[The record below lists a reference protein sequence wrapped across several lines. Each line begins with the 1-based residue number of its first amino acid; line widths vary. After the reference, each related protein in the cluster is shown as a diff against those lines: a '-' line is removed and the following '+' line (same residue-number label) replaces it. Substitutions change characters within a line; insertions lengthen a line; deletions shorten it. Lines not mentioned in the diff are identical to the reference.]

1 MFSVGVYLCW
11 IILISML
18 TVITLF
24 MIFAIQMALAF
35 ISFLCK
41 LLVSLSLTS
50 QFINKMV
57 IESIA
62 G

>member
-41 LLVSLSLTS
+41 L
-50 QFINKMV
+50 IIDKP
-57 IESIA
+57 IYK
-62 G
+62 